1 MVSGEYDMNTPGGRL
16 NTFRP
21 LDLESGEPVHTY
33 EWAELIGIG
42 KDVLSYV
49 LRNTKSPGLPIVN
62 KIDEWLL
69 SKGYGDEAL
78 RWWRLGGP
86 LSVRPTIQQNEKKDL
101 RGRRALRLK
110 KSRNH
115 DLSEGWRPWGQAS
128 SF

>member
-21 LDLESGEPVHTY
+21 IDPETGELIHTY

-42 KDVLSYV
+42 KDVLAYT
-49 LRNTKSPGLPIVN
+49 LRNSKNPGLPIVN

-69 SKGYGDEAL
+69 SRGHGDEAL

-86 LSVRPTIQQNEKKDL
+86 LSKIPKINENNTLAEKKKSS
-101 RGRRALRLK
+101 RRK
-110 KSRNH
+110 KSLTTEIIPLRR
-115 DLSEGWRPWGQAS
+115 WKMAVA
-128 SF
+128 F